1 MMMEE
6 VVLEGEVEGGG
17 KENKEEEQEHKRLSG
32 SILKDDSIVL
42 FEAGEGES
50 GDKDLLGS
58 APELNDDSTANPEA
72 TISDSTILNKQNQ
85 ELVSSENQNSSASQD
100 ADSKEETEMQLTIS
114 LQEDVNKVN
123 VNGEETK
130 EEGISKK
137 EAEDQKI
144 VIELL
149 RQQVRCLSLVHVICS
164 IMDQNKS
171 SDIHVRNVLPSI
183 R

>member
-1 MMMEE
+1 M
-6 VVLEGEVEGGG
+6 LEGEVEGGG
-17 KENKEEEQEHKRLSG
+17 KENKEEEEEHERLSG

-42 FEAGEGES
+42 FEAGEEES

-100 ADSKEETEMQLTIS
+100 ADSKEETEMQLTTS
-114 LQEDVNKVN
+114 LQEVVNEVN
-123 VNGEETK
+123 ITGEGTK
-130 EEGISKK
+130 EEGLSKK
-137 EAEDQKI
+137 EAEGQKI
-144 VIELL
+144 IIELL
-149 RQQVRCLSLVHVICS
+149 RQQVRCLSQIHAICF

-171 SDIHVRNVLPSI
+171 SDIHVRNVLPSF